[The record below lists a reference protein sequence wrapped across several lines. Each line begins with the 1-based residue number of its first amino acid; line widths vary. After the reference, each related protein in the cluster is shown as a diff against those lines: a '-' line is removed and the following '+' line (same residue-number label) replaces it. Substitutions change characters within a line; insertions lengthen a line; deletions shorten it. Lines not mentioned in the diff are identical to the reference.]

1 MWENLKKIESKQWAR
16 NVMRRE
22 GQKEGS
28 LCGWWKVKVVKTLA
42 LCGHLRSYL
51 KACLPINICSRWTWF
66 VISVVCVDANTHLL
80 STFVLF

>member
-1 MWENLKKIESKQWAR
+1 MWENLKKLESKQLAR

-28 LCGWWKVKVVKTLA
+28 LCGWWKVKAVKPLA

-51 KACLPINICSRWTWF
+51 KACLPINICSRWTCF
-66 VISVVCVDANTHLL
+66 VISFFYVDANTDLL